1 MRYFFQSLLV
11 FLLLAAALPV
21 SAQFRS
27 EMRTA
32 NKEYELNAYNLAIES
47 YKKAL
52 ARRPNNVEALS
63 RIADSY
69 RMLNQMQTA
78 HSYYQQVV
86 RERKVEAKTLL
97 EHAHVLKALGRYD
110 EAKQWYLLYARD
122 HDQVVGNHF
131 AQSCDFALRQ
141 ISSEAGFVVQASSV
155 NAPVADFGPSMP
167 SPGQLVFNSARTV
180 SGENFDGQARNRPF
194 VAAVGPDGS
203 LQEAYVLRTGYTDAA
218 GNVGPVSYTPDGRQ
232 VIFTR
237 NNFTSGTRMVPEA
250 GISMNLMIADVNQDG
265 AWVNPRPLPFNG
277 TDFSTGYGTFS
288 ADGNAIYFASDRPE
302 GYGGFDIYRASRQ
315 GQTWEAIPE
324 NLGTV
329 VNSVGHEITP
339 FFDGASLFFSS
350 DWHHGLGTYDVFRAE
365 MVDSRPQTLYHMGN
379 GINSNRDDIGFIY
392 DPIMSSGYVV
402 SNRIGG
408 SGQEDIYY
416 VGRTNARKTL
426 VVQSAT
432 DGAFLANA
440 VVDMTACGG
449 QQYQTDSGGRYVLQ
463 STEGLNCDVIIGA
476 PGYQSVRI
484 PIQNM
489 QADAQNIVRVTL
501 NAAGGGTDPN
511 VGNTPLPPGAY
522 RGR

>member
-194 VAAVGPDGS
+194 VAAVGPGWFVTGS
-203 LQEAYVLRTGYTDAA
+203 LCITYGLHGRSRKRWPGQLHARRTTGNLYQKQFHLRH
-218 GNVGPVSYTPDGRQ
+218 P
-232 VIFTR
+232 
-237 NNFTSGTRMVPEA
+237 
-250 GISMNLMIADVNQDG
+250 
-265 AWVNPRPLPFNG
+265 NG
-277 TDFSTGYGTFS
+277 S
-288 ADGNAIYFASDRPE
+288 
-302 GYGGFDIYRASRQ
+302 
-315 GQTWEAIPE
+315 
-324 NLGTV
+324 
-329 VNSVGHEITP
+329 
-339 FFDGASLFFSS
+339 
-350 DWHHGLGTYDVFRAE
+350 
-365 MVDSRPQTLYHMGN
+365 
-379 GINSNRDDIGFIY
+379 
-392 DPIMSSGYVV
+392 
-402 SNRIGG
+402 
-408 SGQEDIYY
+408 
-416 VGRTNARKTL
+416 
-426 VVQSAT
+426 
-432 DGAFLANA
+432 
-440 VVDMTACGG
+440 
-449 QQYQTDSGGRYVLQ
+449 
-463 STEGLNCDVIIGA
+463 
-476 PGYQSVRI
+476 
-484 PIQNM
+484 
-489 QADAQNIVRVTL
+489 
-501 NAAGGGTDPN
+501 
-511 VGNTPLPPGAY
+511 
-522 RGR
+522 RGRNIHEPHDC